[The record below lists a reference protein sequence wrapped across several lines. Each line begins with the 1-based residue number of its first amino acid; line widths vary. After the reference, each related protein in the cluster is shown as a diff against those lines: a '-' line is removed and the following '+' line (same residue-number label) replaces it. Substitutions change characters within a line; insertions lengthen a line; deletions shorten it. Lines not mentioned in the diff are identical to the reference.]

1 MKNILK
7 YRMERGLSQMQ
18 LGKKSGVSQGYISD
32 LERGEKQP
40 TVSVAKKIAT
50 ALGVSITVL
59 LDDSTIEST

>member
-1 MKNILK
+1 LKNILK